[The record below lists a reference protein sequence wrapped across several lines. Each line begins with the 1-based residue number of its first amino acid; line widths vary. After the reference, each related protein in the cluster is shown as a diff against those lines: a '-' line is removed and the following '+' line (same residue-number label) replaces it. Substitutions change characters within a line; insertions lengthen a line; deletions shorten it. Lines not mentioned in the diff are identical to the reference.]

1 MYIDIEEVWI
11 ATSTFKEMGM
21 GMTLLAIYNYIN
33 GHIRLRALYEE
44 CISRPKLA
52 LPRQII
58 VFKILH

>member
-21 GMTLLAIYNYIN
+21 GMTLLATYNYIN

-44 CISRPKLA
+44 CTSRPKLA
-52 LPRQII
+52 LPRQMI
-58 VFKILH
+58 VLRVLR